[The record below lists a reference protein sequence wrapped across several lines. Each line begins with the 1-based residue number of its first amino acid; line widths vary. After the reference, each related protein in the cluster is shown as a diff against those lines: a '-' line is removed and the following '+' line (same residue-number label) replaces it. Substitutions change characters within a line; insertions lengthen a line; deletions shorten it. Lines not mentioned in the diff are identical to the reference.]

1 MDEQQQPVPYANVG
15 LADGSNGTA
24 TNEIGEFSLRA
35 NALPQRLVVLSM
47 GYSRTEVE
55 VQAEKVP
62 LLITLKASVVALPE
76 VKVRNPDKVAE
87 ELVQRASAKLLRHAR
102 DQQYGKAFYR
112 QKTRHN
118 GQYREFFDAFYDVKF
133 SNRLIE
139 GWDLGESRYG
149 YTPGGITFT
158 NFSVLIRRVPVFR
171 QQPVRQKFLVP
182 LGRNATKY
190 FHFTLRNVLTEPGRE
205 TAVIDFEPRPEIGR
219 PATTGTLYID
229 MQTAVLRRQEQA
241 MPFGNMLTFKVGPE
255 YQRVSDDFRLVSD
268 FVPLNDSLT
277 RLASTRAECSI
288 VLRNLDGHPDSTRVA
303 AYLFFYQYTGRQ
315 PGHAYQDVG
324 RRSRDLDQVMKKPY
338 NAQFW
343 QENEVLRAS
352 PIEQE
357 VISDFEGKK
366 VFGEF

>member
-1 MDEQQQPVPYANVG
+1 
-15 LADGSNGTA
+15 
-24 TNEIGEFSLRA
+24 
-35 NALPQRLVVLSM
+35 
-47 GYSRTEVE
+47 
-55 VQAEKVP
+55 
-62 LLITLKASVVALPE
+62 VALPE